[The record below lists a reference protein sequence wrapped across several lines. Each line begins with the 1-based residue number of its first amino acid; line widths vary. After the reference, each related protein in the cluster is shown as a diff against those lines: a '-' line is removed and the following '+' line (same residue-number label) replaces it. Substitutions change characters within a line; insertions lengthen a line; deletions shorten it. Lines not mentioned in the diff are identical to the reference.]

1 MKIKYGRKNPKRVF
15 KNVLITTICVVVLV
29 PLVTAV
35 SYVGYVMGTY
45 YRIGDVNIDIN
56 KKANLEKVATNK
68 ELTITTYNIGF
79 GAYSDDYTFFMDSG
93 YDEHGNVTSGD
104 YGKARSKDEV
114 IKNTN
119 GAIQVMNELNSDFY
133 LVQEVDS
140 KSDRAFFVDQ
150 LDMINKNFKTYDS
163 TYAINFDSAY
173 LFYPFHDPHGKT
185 LAGLTTL
192 SKYKI
197 QDAIRKEYVV
207 TDGFAKY
214 MDLDRC
220 FSSHRFKVENDKELI
235 LINSHMSAYDE
246 GGKVRNAQLNQLN
259 DFMKTE
265 SEKGNYVICG
275 GDFNHDLL
283 TNNPNFPEYNN
294 ENPAYKNEIKQL
306 RPDWLSMMFDENKQS
321 DFDDEFVVYASDN
334 EPSCRDADVP
344 FEKGY
349 TYVST
354 IDGFICSSNVEVKE
368 VVTTRTGEKGF
379 IYSDHQP
386 STLTFVLK

>member
-1 MKIKYGRKNPKRVF
+1 MKIRYGRKSFKRTFRNVF
-15 KNVLITTICVVVLV
+15 ITTISVVVLV

-45 YRIGDVNIDIN
+45 YRIGDIPLTVNE
-56 KKANLEKVATNK
+56 KSNLTTIKSNQEM
-68 ELTITTYNIGF
+68 TITTYNIGF

-93 YDEHGNVTSGD
+93 YDEYGNVVSGEH
-104 YGKARSKDEV
+104 GKARSREEV

-119 GAIQVMNELNSDFY
+119 GAIDVMGKLDSDFY
-133 LVQEVDS
+133 LIQEVDS
-140 KSDRAFFVDQ
+140 NSHRAHFVNQ
-150 LDMINKNFKTYDS
+150 LDMIQNSFTNYDS
-163 TYAINFDSAY
+163 TYALNFDSAY

-185 LAGLTTL
+185 VAGLTTL

-197 QDAIRKEYVV
+197 QSAERKEYVV

-220 FSSHRFKVENDKELI
+220 FSTHRYKVDNNKELV

-246 GGKVRNAQLNQLN
+246 GGLVRNAQLNQLN
-259 DFMKTE
+259 EYMLSE
-265 SEKGNYVICG
+265 SQKGNYVICG

-283 TNNPNFPEYNN
+283 TNNPSFPKYTSDNF
-294 ENPAYKNEIKQL
+294 AYKNEIKQL
-306 RPDWLSMMFDENKQS
+306 KPDWLSMMFDENKECNFNS
-321 DFDDEFVVYASDN
+321 EFKVYASDN
-334 EPSCRDADVP
+334 EPSCRDADVK

-354 IDGFICSSNVEVKE
+354 IDGFICSSNVEVTE
-368 VVTTRTGEKGF
+368 VFTTRTGEKGF
-379 IYSDHQP
+379 VYSDHQP
-386 STLTFVLK
+386 STLSFTLK

>member
-1 MKIKYGRKNPKRVF
+1 M
-15 KNVLITTICVVVLV
+15 
-29 PLVTAV
+29 
-35 SYVGYVMGTY
+35 
-45 YRIGDVNIDIN
+45 
-56 KKANLEKVATNK
+56 
-68 ELTITTYNIGF
+68 
-79 GAYSDDYTFFMDSG
+79 
-93 YDEHGNVTSGD
+93 
-104 YGKARSKDEV
+104 
-114 IKNTN
+114 
-119 GAIQVMNELNSDFY
+119 
-133 LVQEVDS
+133 
-140 KSDRAFFVDQ
+140 
-150 LDMINKNFKTYDS
+150 
-163 TYAINFDSAY
+163 
-173 LFYPFHDPHGKT
+173 
-185 LAGLTTL
+185 
-192 SKYKI
+192 
-197 QDAIRKEYVV
+197 
-207 TDGFAKY
+207 
-214 MDLDRC
+214 